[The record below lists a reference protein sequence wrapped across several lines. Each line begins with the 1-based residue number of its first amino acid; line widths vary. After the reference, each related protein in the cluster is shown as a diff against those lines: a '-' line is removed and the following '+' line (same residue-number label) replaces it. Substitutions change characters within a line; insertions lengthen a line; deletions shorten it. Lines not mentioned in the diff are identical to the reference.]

1 MATQRVSFPHVAP
14 SRSTDRLG
22 PRQESSGGRS
32 HAEANFGLFMLAPV
46 VIALTIVAVSWI
58 SRVSFGG

>member
-1 MATQRVSFPHVAP
+1 
-14 SRSTDRLG
+14 
-22 PRQESSGGRS
+22 
-32 HAEANFGLFMLAPV
+32 MLAPV